1 MRNNTSM
8 SLGDHF
14 ARFIDTRVQTCIAQV
29 ISRFSRQVLKKHL
42 NQYFERYRERFANHP
57 IGASSDWVD

>member
-42 NQYFERYRERFANHP
+42 NQYFEKISGAICESPYRCEFRL
-57 IGASSDWVD
+57 G